1 MESRVEK
8 AKELFKSGYNCSQA
22 VFMTYADLFGVDF
35 DTAAKISAGLGG
47 GVGRL
52 REVCGAVTGMSLLA
66 GLKYGATDGKDAGA
80 KQQTYEVVRKLV
92 DEFKKTNKSIVCR
105 ELLGLAQAEKS
116 AAPEERTEEY
126 YKKRPCVEIVA
137 DAARAVET
145 VLFSQD

>member
-22 VFMTYADLFGVDF
+22 VFMTYADLFGMDA
-35 DTAAKISAGLGG
+35 DTAAKVSAGLGG

-66 GLKYGATDGKDAGA
+66 GLKYGATDGKDSGA
-80 KQQTYEVVRKLV
+80 KQQTYEVVRELV

-116 AAPEERTEEY
+116 AEPEKRNEEY

-137 DAARAVET
+137 DAARAVEA
-145 VLFSQD
+145 VLFAED